1 MRLLRVFGTPSLVS
15 NWLEQSPPLPFLL
28 KCFDVN
34 RQKPQPEPVSVY
46 RIDSEIEEVEA
57 VAAVFLTTAGSPE
70 KRFGVIVAEDDCRA
84 AGIALNLE
92 EQGDTGVHSVD
103 KRHVNLKGTVDQFGR
118 LMARIVQAMWEGEQ
132 RIRLYPAQQIAG
144 QIAVF
149 SKFADDR
156 IDPSTKTTCL
166 EVLALKDWHTFEEN
180 DQAVIIRGALK
191 DNSEFPII
199 GRRDCRA

>member
-1 MRLLRVFGTPSLVS
+1 MRLLRVFGTQSWVS
-15 NWLEQSPPLPFLL
+15 NWLEQSPPLPLLL

-57 VAAVFLTTAGSPE
+57 VAALFLTTPGSPE
-70 KRFGVIVAEDDCRA
+70 KRFGVIVAEDDCCA
-84 AGIALNLE
+84 AGITLDPE
-92 EQGDTGVHSVD
+92 EQGETGVHAID

-118 LMARIVQAMWEGEQ
+118 LVARIVQGMWEGEQ

-144 QIAVF
+144 QIALF
-149 SKFADDR
+149 SKLGDDQ
-156 IDPSTKTTCL
+156 IDPDTKTTCL
-166 EVLALKDWHTFEEN
+166 EVLALKNWHTFEEN

-191 DNSEFPII
+191 DNSEFSILA
-199 GRRDCRA
+199 RRGCRS